1 MEEVFENDIDPKPLK
16 EKKVRKKRVVSED
29 TKKRLRAQLKK
40 GRATALANRKKK
52 LAEKQAKLK
61 SPPKVVEVEEE
72 PPTETPT
79 KEVSNEEFQDKK
91 NKKYDVTP
99 PPSPKKEVREK
110 KPPTPKIKEEPRVVN
125 TPPPAPRLKPSPP
138 IAIPPPLEY
147 QSTFKKMRRKW

>member
-1 MEEVFENDIDPKPLK
+1 MEEVFENDNDPKPLK

-61 SPPKVVEVEEE
+61 SPPKVVEVKEE
-72 PPTETPT
+72 PPAETPT
-79 KEVSNEEFQDKK
+79 KEEPKVEQ
-91 NKKYDVTP
+91 

-125 TPPPAPRLKPSPP
+125 TPPPPAPRMKPSPP